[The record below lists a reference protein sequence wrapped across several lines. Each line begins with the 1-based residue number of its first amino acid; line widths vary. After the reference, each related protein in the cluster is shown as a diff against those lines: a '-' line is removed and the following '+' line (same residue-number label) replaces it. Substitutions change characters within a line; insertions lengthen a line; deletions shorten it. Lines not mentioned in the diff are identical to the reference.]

1 METAADLI
9 GLIAIRLSAASVI
22 VAVETTAQRTQDAM
36 PRIILALPLLFFV
49 LASAPAR
56 AQDINAQLAHCMTM
70 NGAVE
75 RLSCYDRVARQAVG
89 AAPQAAQ
96 SPMMQSPMPQARMAP
111 SADPGRDFGKERVA
125 PVEPQNDRFTAEIT
139 DFQKDARGHFTV
151 VLQNGQMWRQA
162 AGDTGVAQL
171 RSGRTHQAII
181 SRGALGSYD
190 LRFDSQNGTFKVQRL
205 R

>member
-1 METAADLI
+1 MTRPVL
-9 GLIAIRLSAASVI
+9 L
-22 VAVETTAQRTQDAM
+22 
-36 PRIILALPLLFFV
+36 LPLLL

-56 AQDINAQLAHCMTM
+56 ADDLNAQLAHCMTM

-89 AAPQAAQ
+89 AAPQAQAAQ
-96 SPMMQSPMPQARMAP
+96 SPTQQSPTPQARIAP
-111 SADPGRDFGKERVA
+111 SADPGRDFGKERVTPA
-125 PVEPQNDRFTAEIT
+125 EPQSDRFTAEMT

-151 VLQNGQMWRQA
+151 VLQNGQVWRQA
-162 AGDTGVAQL
+162 AGDTGVAQI
-171 RSGRTHQAII
+171 RSGQANQVTI

-190 LRFDSQNGTFKVQRL
+190 LRFNDRNATFKVQRL

>member
-1 METAADLI
+1 
-9 GLIAIRLSAASVI
+9 
-22 VAVETTAQRTQDAM
+22 M
-36 PRIILALPLLFFV
+36 PRIILALSLFFV
-49 LASAPAR
+49 VLASGQSR
-56 AQDINAQLAHCMTM
+56 ADDLNAQLAHCMTM

-96 SPMMQSPMPQARMAP
+96 SPMQQSPTPQARTTP
-111 SADPGRDFGKERVA
+111 SADPGRDFGKERVTPA
-125 PVEPQNDRFTAEIT
+125 EPQNDRFTAEIT

-151 VLQNGQMWRQA
+151 ALQNGQVWRQA
-162 AGDTGVAQL
+162 AGDTGVAQI
-171 RSGRTHQAII
+171 RSGQANRVTI

-190 LRFDSQNGTFKVQRL
+190 LRFDGRNATFKVQRL